1 MTQIDRKDPPSAHN
15 MVLYWLRAVNALLSP
30 IQNIQGRPT
39 FSSLWHLAK
48 AFYDSLRKLDHAD
61 HPTNGWAG
69 YLMTKEE
76 FSLRSTTSWTG
87 PEIVGKY
94 FVMPTRAITSGDQ
107 EQAKGEYK
115 YKNKSQT
122 RMM

>member
-1 MTQIDRKDPPSAHN
+1 
-15 MVLYWLRAVNALLSP
+15 MVLYSLEAVNALLSP
-30 IQNIQGRPT
+30 TQKIQGCPA
-39 FSSLWHLAK
+39 FSSLWHLAQ
-48 AFYDSLRKLDHAD
+48 AFYKALSKLDHAD

-76 FSLRSTTSWTG
+76 FFLRRTTSWTG
-87 PEIVGKY
+87 PAIVGKY
-94 FVMPTRAITSGDQ
+94 FVMPTGGITSGDQ
-107 EQAKGEYK
+107 EHAKSEYK